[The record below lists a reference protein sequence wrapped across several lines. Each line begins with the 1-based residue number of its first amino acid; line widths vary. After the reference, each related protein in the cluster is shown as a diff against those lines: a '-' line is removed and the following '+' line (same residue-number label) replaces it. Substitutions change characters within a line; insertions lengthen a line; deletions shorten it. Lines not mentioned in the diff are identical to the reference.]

1 MKDPE
6 DASREPAPPPRRGF
20 VLIIASP
27 SGAGKSTLSR
37 LLLQTDKNLTLSV
50 SVTTRQRRASEVD
63 GIHYR
68 FIDRR
73 RFETMRERGELLEW
87 AEVHGNLYGT
97 PREPVEAA
105 LSAGRDYLFDI
116 DVQGTLQV
124 CQAMRDEVASVFIL
138 PPSIP
143 ELLERLRRRAEDDE
157 ATIRRRLASAAE
169 EIPHWRDFD
178 YVLVND
184 DLERSFAGLRAI
196 LAAERLKRRRAE
208 VGHAALAAQ
217 LLEDLA
223 RTRRG

>member
-1 MKDPE
+1 MTPVGEIPRKPLGV
-6 DASREPAPPPRRGF
+6 ARRGL

-37 LLLQTDKNLTLSV
+37 LLLQTDKNLALSV

-63 GIHYR
+63 GIHYH
-68 FIDRR
+68 FIDKK
-73 RFETMRERGELLEW
+73 RFEAMRDRGELLEW
-87 AEVHGNLYGT
+87 AQVHGNLYGT
-97 PREPVEAA
+97 PRESVETA
-105 LSAGRDYLFDI
+105 LEAGRDYLFDI

-124 CQAMRDEVASVFIL
+124 CQAMRSDVASVFIL

-143 ELLERLRRRAEDDE
+143 ELLERLRRRAEDDT

-184 DLERSFAGLRAI
+184 DLDRSFAGLQAI
-196 LAAERLKRRRAE
+196 LAAERLKRIRGEAAL
-208 VGHAALAAQ
+208 GALAAE
-217 LLEDLA
+217 LLDDLA
-223 RTRRG
+223 RDG